1 MIHTVTFNPALDLTY
16 RVSEL
21 KFDDKLRTTD
31 VFRSPGGGGVNV
43 SRVAARLGHPT
54 VAMGLVG
61 GRAGD
66 EFVELLKEERVRTWF
81 MHQAGSTR
89 TNVVIQ
95 DDQARQV
102 RVSGLGP
109 QATEDE
115 ATMVHSSIFE
125 LHAPDFLVLSG
136 SLQPGMSADFFLGV
150 IDEAKAR
157 GIRVVAD
164 IDKELKEAVEA
175 GVFLVKPNEHE
186 LQRLTGEH
194 VAGPDS
200 AVDAAQ
206 RLLEL
211 GVGAVLASLGAQGAV
226 LVTRDGSW
234 RATAPEIEVNSVVGA
249 GDSLL
254 AGVLVALAEGK
265 TWEEALQLGIACGT
279 ATATTPGTE
288 VCTKEMVEALLP
300 RTTVEKL

>member
-81 MHQAGSTR
+81 IHQAGSTR

-95 DDQARQV
+95 DDRTQQI

-109 QATEDE
+109 EATEDE
-115 ATMVHSSIFE
+115 AAMVLSSIFE
-125 LHAPDFLVLSG
+125 LREPDFLVLSG
-136 SLQPGMSADFFLGV
+136 SLQSGMSTDFFSGV
-150 IDEAKAR
+150 IGKAKER
-157 GIRVVAD
+157 GIKVVAD
-164 IDKELKEAVEA
+164 IDKELKEAVKA

-186 LQRLTGEH
+186 LERLTGEH
-194 VAGPDS
+194 VTGPAS
-200 AVDAAQ
+200 AADAAH
-206 RLLEL
+206 RLLAL

-226 LVTRDGSW
+226 LVTREGSW
-234 RATAPEIEVNSVVGA
+234 RTTAPEIEVNSVVGA

-254 AGVLVALAEGK
+254 AGVLVALAK
-265 TWEEALQLGIACGT
+265 VSRGT
-279 ATATTPGTE
+279 
-288 VCTKEMVEALLP
+288 
-300 RTTVEKL
+300 RR